1 MSKKEYLE
9 ESFPK
14 RLQKTSSE
22 HNAVNPKKIVQKR
35 TAYFLGSRKS
45 YKKASDAFSMFWMLF
60 AMFWMLLAM
69 FWMLL
74 AMTPTGI

>member
-14 RLQKTSSE
+14 PFQKTGSE

-35 TAYFLGSRKS
+35 TAYFFGVRENL
-45 YKKASDAFSMFWMLF
+45 
-60 AMFWMLLAM
+60 
-69 FWMLL
+69 
-74 AMTPTGI
+74 